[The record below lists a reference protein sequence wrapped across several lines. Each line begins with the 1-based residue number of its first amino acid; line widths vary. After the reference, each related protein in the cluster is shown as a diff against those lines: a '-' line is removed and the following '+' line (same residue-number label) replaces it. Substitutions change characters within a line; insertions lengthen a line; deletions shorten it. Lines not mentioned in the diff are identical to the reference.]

1 MFQISIIRHAI
12 IFMVDI
18 SFDNLIFTCPK
29 RHTHLTQDP
38 LFFLEN
44 QICTSM
50 ALPNQATCP
59 CSQDRQDSLHSYWV
73 HFCIQMFTAVLGN
86 SKHFT
91 IFVFTCFW
99 TFIFS
104 TILIV
109 TFFRTSTDMF
119 HDYCSILKEQSLKSK
134 VSTMS
139 IKKKKELR
147 SPMNSSSLFND
158 CHVFVFFFQRNVMIQ
173 VKIFELASQLK
184 ERKKRKRPM
193 SKCKEWL
200 KTWWWQ

>member
-1 MFQISIIRHAI
+1 M
-12 IFMVDI
+12 
-18 SFDNLIFTCPK
+18 
-29 RHTHLTQDP
+29 
-38 LFFLEN
+38 
-44 QICTSM
+44 
-50 ALPNQATCP
+50 
-59 CSQDRQDSLHSYWV
+59 
-73 HFCIQMFTAVLGN
+73 
-86 SKHFT
+86 
-91 IFVFTCFW
+91 
-99 TFIFS
+99 FS

-158 CHVFVFFFQRNVMIQ
+158 CHVFVFFFFFQRNVMIQ

-193 SKCKEWL
+193 SKCKE
-200 KTWWWQ
+200 

>member
-1 MFQISIIRHAI
+1 
-12 IFMVDI
+12 
-18 SFDNLIFTCPK
+18 
-29 RHTHLTQDP
+29 
-38 LFFLEN
+38 
-44 QICTSM
+44 
-50 ALPNQATCP
+50 
-59 CSQDRQDSLHSYWV
+59 
-73 HFCIQMFTAVLGN
+73 
-86 SKHFT
+86 
-91 IFVFTCFW
+91 
-99 TFIFS
+99 
-104 TILIV
+104 
-109 TFFRTSTDMF
+109 MF

-193 SKCKEWL
+193 SKCKE
-200 KTWWWQ
+200 